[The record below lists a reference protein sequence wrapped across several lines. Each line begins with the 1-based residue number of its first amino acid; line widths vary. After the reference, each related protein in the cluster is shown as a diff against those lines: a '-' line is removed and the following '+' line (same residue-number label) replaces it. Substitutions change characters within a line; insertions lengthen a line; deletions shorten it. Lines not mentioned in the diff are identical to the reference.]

1 MVPFAE
7 IYERA
12 ALRKGGSSALDS
24 LLAKPKTARALKRV
38 SDDRYLSEM
47 TACVFRS
54 GFVWRVIEAKW
65 PAFEEVFHGFDSMS
79 CAMLDDE
86 ALDLIA
92 QDERIVRHTKKVYAV
107 RNNALYVREVR
118 DTHGSFAAYIADW
131 PVTDIVGLW
140 ADMKQRG
147 DRLGGQTGRYFLRF
161 MGKDSPI
168 LSPDVVAALIA
179 AGVVEK
185 APTSKKALA
194 QLQGALN
201 RWMEESGRSLTEIS
215 RILAFSTGDG

>member
-7 IYERA
+7 IYDRA
-12 ALRKGGSSALDS
+12 AQRKGGPAALDAM
-24 LLAKPKTARALKRV
+24 LAKPKSVRALKRI

-54 GFVWRVIEAKW
+54 GFVWKVIEAKW
-65 PAFEEVFHGFDSMS
+65 PAFETVFHGFDSMS

-92 QDERIVRHTKKVYAV
+92 QDARIVRHAKKVYAV
-107 RNNALYVREVR
+107 RNNALYVREVK
-118 DTHGSFAAYIADW
+118 DSHGSFAAYIAEW
-131 PVTDIVGLW
+131 PETDIVGLW
-140 ADMKQRG
+140 TEMKKRG

-168 LSPDVVAALIA
+168 LSRDVVAALVA
-179 AGVVEK
+179 AGVVDKE
-185 APTSKKALA
+185 PTSQKALG
-194 QLQGALN
+194 QLQEALN
-201 RWMEESGRSLTEIS
+201 GWMAESGRSLTEIS
-215 RILAFSTGDG
+215 RILAFSTGAG